1 MALFLSANIHQG
13 DELFSVHSRGKQC
26 AFMSLSALLTARNI
40 PLSAWSF
47 TTFNNVLIQGDKM
60 YLRALNNGLLVL
72 DPGVEF
78 LSIDNLPTI
87 VTVNNSCTN
96 TCSKMTNS
104 GINLGVEVAHNI
116 NNLPVEVAQNINNL
130 PVEVA
135 QNINLPVEVAQ
146 NINSDLPIVVE
157 PIEAQMT

>member
-1 MALFLSANIHQG
+1 LQAFYPAFYKFWLDFDAKYTNISRRNQVSMALLLSAIIHQG

-40 PLSAWSF
+40 PLTAWSF

-78 LSIDNLPTI
+78 LSITKDILR
-87 VTVNNSCTN
+87 
-96 TCSKMTNS
+96 
-104 GINLGVEVAHNI
+104 
-116 NNLPVEVAQNINNL
+116 
-130 PVEVA
+130 
-135 QNINLPVEVAQ
+135 
-146 NINSDLPIVVE
+146 
-157 PIEAQMT
+157 